1 MSSCLTFSG
10 FRGYWSGVKN
20 FPPPELFAREL
31 LNAGRLADALT
42 LLASEHAAQHRLSE
56 AAVVGAFSWVIGR
69 IVGASARDGRRDL
82 DQLLGVLGQQ
92 VRCAAVGEM
101 ARRAYTLH

>member
-1 MSSCLTFSG
+1 MSVPVLSSV
-10 FRGYWSGVKN
+10 GVKKPSKS
-20 FPPPELFAREL
+20 PPPELFAREL
-31 LNAGRLADALT
+31 MNSARLADALT

-69 IVGASARDGRRDL
+69 IVGASARDGRGDL
-82 DQLLGVLGQQ
+82 EQLLGVLGQY
-92 VRCAAVGEM
+92 VRRAAVGEM